1 MDMNSWYGLLY
12 HEFLKNLPNMKSYE
26 TPLEL
31 LLEKAEDYGNTTI
44 ELMKLKAINKSA
56 DIISSLALKLV
67 FFAIVALFIVVAN
80 VGVALWIGDLLGK
93 PYYGFFIVAACYGLA
108 AVLLRSYLLNWV
120 KVPIS
125 NFIIAQ
131 MLKQSST

>member
-1 MDMNSWYGLLY
+1 M
-12 HEFLKNLPNMKSYE
+12 KNYE

-56 DIISSLALKLV
+56 DIFSSLALKIV
-67 FFAIVALFIVVAN
+67 FFAIVALFIVIAN

-108 AVLLRSYLLNWV
+108 AILLRSYLYDWV

-125 NFIIAQ
+125 NFIITQ

>member
-1 MDMNSWYGLLY
+1 M
-12 HEFLKNLPNMKSYE
+12 KNYE

-31 LLEKAEDYGNTTI
+31 LLEKVEDYGNTTV

-56 DIISSLALKLV
+56 DIISSLALKIVL
-67 FFAIVALFIVVAN
+67 FAVITLFIIIAN
-80 VGVALWIGDLLGK
+80 VGVSLWIGDLLGK
-93 PYYGFFIVAACYGLA
+93 SYYGFFIVAACNGLA
-108 AVLLRSYLLNWV
+108 AILLRAYLHHWV

-131 MLKQSST
+131 MLKQSTT

>member
-1 MDMNSWYGLLY
+1 M
-12 HEFLKNLPNMKSYE
+12 KNYE

-31 LLEKAEDYGNTTI
+31 LLEKAEDYSNTTI

-56 DIISSLALKLV
+56 DIISSFALK
-67 FFAIVALFIVVAN
+67 IILFIAITLFFSIAN

-93 PYYGFFIVAACYGLA
+93 SYYGFFIIAACYGLA
-108 AVLLRSYLLNWV
+108 AVLLRSYLHHWV

-125 NFIIAQ
+125 NFIITQ
-131 MLKQSST
+131 MLKQSTT